1 MKYQLVAFL
10 FIGII
15 SIQAQKLKKGLP
27 AKKPAI
33 AQTTSTKINEGIFA
47 TIVTNKGS
55 IVIQLEYQKNSRY
68 RCQFCKFSRGKKY
81 VCNG

>member
-10 FIGII
+10 FLGIV

-33 AQTTSTKINEGIFA
+33 SQMASTTINDGIFA
-47 TIVTNKGS
+47 TILTNKGS
-55 IVIQLEYQKNSRY
+55 IVLQLEYQKIN
-68 RCQFCKFSRGKKY
+68 
-81 VCNG
+81 